1 MSRLILL
8 TPEKKKI
15 LERAFEHANEYVL
28 ENTSCPGLGD
38 ISNGWC
44 DVWAKSVKRNAT
56 FVEVRQC
63 LGHWFVVY
71 DGVAYDSD
79 TTEEGFEPP
88 E

>member
-1 MSRLILL
+1 ME

-15 LERAFEHANEYVL
+15 LERAFESANEHVL
-28 ENTSCPGLGD
+28 ENTRCPGLGD

-44 DVWAKSVKRNAT
+44 DVWALAVRRSAR
-56 FVEVRQC
+56 FVEIRQSQ
-63 LGHWFVVY
+63 GHWFVVY

-79 TTEEGFEPP
+79 TTEHGFAPP

>member
-1 MSRLILL
+1 MRTS
-8 TPEKKKI
+8 EKKKN

-28 ENTSCPGLGD
+28 EETSCPGLGN

-44 DVWAKSVKRNAT
+44 DVWAKSVKRNAE
-56 FVEVRQC
+56 FVEVRQSQ
-63 LGHWFVVY
+63 GHWFVVY

-79 TTEEGFEPP
+79 TEEGFDPP

>member
-1 MSRLILL
+1 M
-8 TPEKKKI
+8 PAKNKI
-15 LERAFEHANEYVL
+15 LERAFGYANQYVL
-28 ENTSCPGLGD
+28 ENTRCPGLGN

-44 DVWAKSVKRNAT
+44 DVWALAVKRNAR
-56 FVEVRQC
+56 FVEVREA